1 MKSSV
6 RAGKAAKNLYGVK
19 GWLIVLVVMLI
30 IKFIITLV
38 QGAAIGVDVFLA
50 LASLAM
56 STLILVFLFRKKIVF
71 RFLFVILCGLDL
83 GFGLSHIFEMNP
95 LYEIQWYTEYT
106 VFFVISLVYI
116 SFFMIYIFNSKRVE
130 NTYPESSKAL
140 GGASSAF
147 LIFIISFLVVNIFS
161 LIETAFYTSS
171 NIIRYSQMPFIS
183 ALMAYI
189 IPILLGALIILRII
203 KRKVSFRPA
212 FIAMMLVNIA
222 LLFMVFSYFGANA
235 AYPYELYSDSL
246 PMNVSVQAL
255 YSLGSLVA
263 WTIVLY
269 KSKGIK
275 KDLGIS

>member
-1 MKSSV
+1 MQSNIQNGKS
-6 RAGKAAKNLYGVK
+6 AKPLYGVK
-19 GWLIVLVVMLI
+19 GWLIVFVVMLI
-30 IKFIITLV
+30 IRFIITLI

-56 STLILVFLFRKKIVF
+56 STLILVFLFRKKIIF
-71 RFLFVILCGLDL
+71 RFLFVILCGLEL
-83 GFGLSHIFEMNP
+83 GFSLSHIFEMNP
-95 LYEIQWYTEYT
+95 LYEIQWYTEYL

-116 SFFMIYIFNSKRVE
+116 SFFMIYLFNSKRIE
-130 NTYPESSKAL
+130 NTYPKTPKTL
-140 GGASSAF
+140 GGALSAF
-147 LIFIISFLVVNIFS
+147 LIFIISFVVVNIFS

-171 NIIRYSQMPFIS
+171 NIIRYNQMPFIS

-203 KRKVSFRPA
+203 KRKASLRSA
-212 FIAMMLVNIA
+212 FIAMMLVNIV
-222 LLFMVFSYFGANA
+222 LLFMVFSYFGSSTS
-235 AYPYELYSDSL
+235 YPYELYSGSM

-269 KSKGIK
+269 KSKGINPELK
-275 KDLGIS
+275 M